1 MSPVIPSRVL
11 LRLVTLFINAMIWV
25 SKFFKSQPEPINHH
39 FSPVFPR
46 LSYSLAFGH
55 SDSKKKVR
63 VILINAMIWA
73 SQSVNSCQ
81 KFHNN
86 DIHFITHS
94 RFVSLSSLG
103 RNKGGLWVCTGLT
116 IWQYGNISK
125 RFENIGYIL
134 KIFVTTT
141 NLPTKY

>member
-25 SKFFKSQPEPINHH
+25 SQFFKSPSEPINHH
-39 FSPVFPR
+39 VSPVIPP

-86 DIHFITHS
+86 DIHFISHI
-94 RFVSLSSLG
+94 RFVSPSSLG
-103 RNKGGLWVCTGLT
+103 RNKGGPWVCTGLT